1 MIEKERAE
9 AERRMQRS
17 VSALQA
23 ELGKLRTGRA
33 NVNLLEGIMVSYY
46 DNETPLN
53 QVASVS
59 VQDARTLMISPWEK
73 QIVPD
78 IEKAILSS
86 GLGLNPVTVGQ
97 VIRVPLPPLTEE
109 RRRDLSK
116 VLKQEIENA
125 KVAVRNIR
133 RDANNRIK
141 ETVKDKSINEDD
153 GRRAEE
159 QIQRLT
165 DKFIAEIDKVMATKE
180 AELMEV

>member
-9 AERRMQRS
+9 TERRMQRS
-17 VSALQA
+17 VSALQT

-33 NVNLLEGIMVSYY
+33 NVNLLEGIKVSYY